1 MIYFASSVGVGGG
14 GDEGVKRRKERAKG
28 VGAALWGGGGG
39 DFGELE
45 GDAGM
50 VDNYAASSPDGCEC
64 TQGPDHAPHHLLL
77 ALLDTATQHHQQQVN
92 RKFVNA
98 LSCCYTQHVK
108 GRQPPGLPYV

>member
-28 VGAALWGGGGG
+28 VGAALWGGGG